1 MKISYTE
8 IFEQI
13 EDHEANSSYEDMENY
28 LRQFKLNDLLIDN
41 RSKQIN
47 GILQN
52 TDISYRPFHKF
63 YTAFY
68 NVFKNEL
75 HASLEVGS
83 IESDRRTFKNLVV
96 NRFLTK
102 YDETKNLLPAL
113 ALYLNDLNLISDNG
127 IININDWSVSAHA
140 KGTKIPKAFNYG
152 FTPILFNYFHEIAD
166 DPNYQ
171 KYFLTFLEQTKHDH
185 NSFIKGIEFY
195 NTNQGFIEHNIKIK
209 DNEKGI
215 FSFTSFINKDYINII
230 NNMPEALTK
239 VSPNIENTKY
249 FLSLIKD
256 KDAYLQILYNGR
268 NKKHLSL
275 KEKGL
280 FNSTSPILYA
290 AYNSN
295 IDFINLMVDYGYQL
309 NDDEKLYIKHKELN
323 EQVNS
328 FEDNFVSETLSKFK
342 HKSADEFSKHLYKL
356 YKQENITDNDFDILY
371 NSIDLTQLNNRHY
384 LIRYSDF
391 NINTLIELYLKDKA
405 SAIDVILLHNP
416 LKILDIEQNKLS
428 ELQKIYL
435 KYQIDHL
442 FKSKCK
448 YSPFDKNFY
457 DQYLSKVQIQINQN
471 IITDIY
477 LDKLLEHSA
486 IEDEADQFF
495 SQIINKDEFLSKYSL
510 FINSSLNM
518 HIRYLNEGKKL
529 TDEEQKSLP
538 NLLSSIYNKITRG
551 KDSTQPNE
559 YFILFE
565 NFINKVSF
573 MDKTYT
579 GMLSNFIK
587 NNNLDTES
595 QSLIEKILLKN
606 TLNNHSNAIIKKH
619 SRL

>member
-28 LRQFKLNDLLIDN
+28 LKQFKLNDLLIDN

-47 GILQN
+47 GIFQN
-52 TDISYRPFHKF
+52 IDISYRPFHKF

-75 HASLEVGS
+75 QASLEVGS
-83 IESDRRTFKNLVV
+83 VESDRRTFKNLVV

-127 IININDWSVSAHA
+127 IININDWFVSAHS

-195 NTNQGFIEHNIKIK
+195 NTNKEFIEHNINIK
-209 DNEKGI
+209 DNETGI

-239 VSPNIENTKY
+239 VSPNIENTQY
-249 FLSLIKD
+249 LLSLVKD
-256 KDAYLQILYNGR
+256 KEAYLQILYNGR

-280 FNSTSPILYA
+280 YNSTSPILYA

-323 EQVNS
+323 QQINS
-328 FEDNFVSETLSKFK
+328 FEDNFISDTLFKFK
-342 HKSADEFSKHLYKL
+342 NKSADEFSKHLYKL

-371 NSIDLTQLNNRHY
+371 NSIDLTKLNNRHY

-391 NINTLIELYLKDKA
+391 NINTLIELYLKDQA

-416 LKILDIEQNKLS
+416 FKILDIEQNKLS

-435 KYQIDHL
+435 KYQIDYL

-457 DQYLSKVQIQINQN
+457 DKYLSKVQTQINQN

-538 NLLSSIYNKITRG
+538 NLLSSIYNKIRRG
-551 KDSTQPNE
+551 KDLTQPNE

-579 GMLSNFIK
+579 GTLSNFVK

-595 QSLIEKILLKN
+595 QSVMEKILLKN

>member
-1 MKISYTE
+1 MKTSYTE

-28 LRQFKLNDLLIDN
+28 LRQFKLNDLLIDH

-47 GILQN
+47 GIFQN

-83 IESDRRTFKNLVV
+83 VESDRRTFKNLVV

-127 IININDWSVSAHA
+127 IININDWSVSAHT

-195 NTNQGFIEHNIKIK
+195 NTNKEFIEHSIKIK

-215 FSFTSFINKDYINII
+215 FSFASFINKDYINII

-239 VSPNIENTKY
+239 VSSNIENTKY
-249 FLSLIKD
+249 FLSLVKD
-256 KDAYLQILYNGR
+256 KEAYLQILYNGR

-280 FNSTSPILYA
+280 YNSTSSILYA

-328 FEDNFVSETLSKFK
+328 FEDNFISDTLYKFK
-342 HKSADEFSKHLYKL
+342 NKSADEFSKHLYKL

-371 NSIDLTQLNNRHY
+371 NTIDLSQLNNQHY

-391 NINTLIELYLKDKA
+391 NINTLIEFYLKDKA

-416 LKILDIEQNKLS
+416 LKILNMNHNKLS
-428 ELQKIYL
+428 EIQKIYL
-435 KYQIDHL
+435 KYQIDNL

-448 YSPFDKNFY
+448 YSPFDKKFY
-457 DQYLSKVQIQINQN
+457 DQYLSKVQTKINQN

-495 SQIINKDEFLSKYSL
+495 SQIIDKDEFLFKYSL

-551 KDSTQPNE
+551 KDSAQPNE

-573 MDKTYT
+573 MDKKYT
-579 GMLSNFIK
+579 GILSNFVK

-595 QSLIEKILLKN
+595 QSVIEKILLKN

>member
-1 MKISYTE
+1 MKISYTK

-28 LRQFKLNDLLIDN
+28 LKQFKLNDLLINN

-47 GILQN
+47 GIFQN

-83 IESDRRTFKNLVV
+83 VESDRRTFKNLVV

-127 IININDWSVSAHA
+127 IININDWFVSAHS

-195 NTNQGFIEHNIKIK
+195 NTNKEFIEHNIHIK
-209 DNEKGI
+209 DNETGI

-239 VSPNIENTKY
+239 VSPNIENTQY
-249 FLSLIKD
+249 LLSLVKD
-256 KDAYLQILYNGR
+256 KEAYLQILYNGR

-280 FNSTSPILYA
+280 YNSTSPILYA

-323 EQVNS
+323 QQINS
-328 FEDNFVSETLSKFK
+328 FEDNFISDTLFKFK
-342 HKSADEFSKHLYKL
+342 NKSADEFSKHLYKL

-371 NSIDLTQLNNRHY
+371 NSIDLTKLNNRHY

-391 NINTLIELYLKDKA
+391 NINTLIELYLKDQA

-416 LKILDIEQNKLS
+416 FKILDIEQNKLS

-435 KYQIDHL
+435 KYQIDYL

-457 DQYLSKVQIQINQN
+457 DKYLSKVQTQINQN

-538 NLLSSIYNKITRG
+538 NLLSSIYNKIRRG
-551 KDSTQPNE
+551 KDLTQPNE

-579 GMLSNFIK
+579 GTLSNFIK

-595 QSLIEKILLKN
+595 QSVIEKILLKN

>member
-28 LRQFKLNDLLIDN
+28 LKQFKLNDLLIDN

-47 GILQN
+47 GIFQN

-83 IESDRRTFKNLVV
+83 VESDRRTFKNLVV

-127 IININDWSVSAHA
+127 IININDWSVSVHA

-166 DPNYQ
+166 DQNYQ

-195 NTNQGFIEHNIKIK
+195 NTNKGFIEHNIKIK

-215 FSFTSFINKDYINII
+215 FSFASFINKDYINII

-239 VSPNIENTKY
+239 VSPNIENTRY
-249 FLSLIKD
+249 LLSLVKD
-256 KDAYLQILYNGR
+256 KEAYLQILYNGR

-280 FNSTSPILYA
+280 YNSTSPILYA

-328 FEDNFVSETLSKFK
+328 FEDNFISDTLSKFQN
-342 HKSADEFSKHLYKL
+342 KSADELSKHLYKL

-371 NSIDLTQLNNRHY
+371 NTIDLNQLNNQHY

-457 DQYLSKVQIQINQN
+457 DQYLSKVQTQINQN

-529 TDEEQKSLP
+529 TEEEQKSLP
-538 NLLSSIYNKITRG
+538 DLLSGIYNKITRG
-551 KDSTQPNE
+551 KDSAQTNE

-579 GMLSNFIK
+579 GILSNFVK

-595 QSLIEKILLKN
+595 RSVIEKILLKN

>member
-28 LRQFKLNDLLIDN
+28 LKQFKLNDLLIDN

-47 GILQN
+47 GIFQN

-83 IESDRRTFKNLVV
+83 VESDRRTFKNLVV

-127 IININDWSVSAHA
+127 IIHINDWSVSVHA

-166 DPNYQ
+166 DQNYQ

-195 NTNQGFIEHNIKIK
+195 NTNKGFIEHNIKIK

-215 FSFTSFINKDYINII
+215 FSFASFINKDYINII

-249 FLSLIKD
+249 LLSLVKD
-256 KDAYLQILYNGR
+256 KEAYLQILYNGR

-280 FNSTSPILYA
+280 YNSTSPILYA

-323 EQVNS
+323 QQINS
-328 FEDNFVSETLSKFK
+328 FEDNFISDTLFKFK
-342 HKSADEFSKHLYKL
+342 NKSADEFSKHLYKL

-371 NSIDLTQLNNRHY
+371 NTIDLNQLNNRHY

-457 DQYLSKVQIQINQN
+457 DQYLSKVQTQINQN

-486 IEDEADQFF
+486 IEDEVDQFF

-529 TDEEQKSLP
+529 TEEEQKSLP
-538 NLLSSIYNKITRG
+538 DLLSGIYNKITRG
-551 KDSTQPNE
+551 KDSAQTNE

-579 GMLSNFIK
+579 GILSNFVK

-595 QSLIEKILLKN
+595 QSVIEKILLKN